1 MDTHLGYTLAY
12 RFTIAKITAL
22 SSADALEDAGLADL
36 VFEIR

>member
-22 SSADALEDAGLADL
+22 SRFKKGQPARAL
-36 VFEIR
+36 

>member
-12 RFTIAKITAL
+12 QFTIAKINAL
-22 SSADALEDAGLADL
+22 STAALEDAGLADL